1 MAEEAWKL
9 LPESSSGVAKNDEKN
24 GSCQWHQGNSSSP
37 YMLQSLQAVK
47 ERKNQVNQVL
57 ELKQIEKPS
66 IRGS

>member
-9 LPESSSGVAKNDEKN
+9 LPESSSGVARNDEKN

-47 ERKNQVNQVL
+47 ERKNQVL